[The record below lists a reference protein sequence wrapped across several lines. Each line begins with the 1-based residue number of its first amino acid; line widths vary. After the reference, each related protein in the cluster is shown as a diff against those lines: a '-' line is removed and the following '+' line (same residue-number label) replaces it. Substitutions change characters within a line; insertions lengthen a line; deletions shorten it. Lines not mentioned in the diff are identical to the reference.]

1 MMPEDDVQEKILN
14 LLDVLSVQVGA
25 TNVKVDSLSTRVDAL
40 STRVDSLST
49 DVGSL
54 STDVG
59 SLRSDLGSLRSE
71 TRAGFERVERRL
83 GHLETRFDVFEGGFR
98 DLDRRVSMLESG
110 AD

>member
-25 TNVKVDSLSTRVDAL
+25 TNVKVDSLSTRVDSL
-40 STRVDSLST
+40 STRVDA
-49 DVGSL
+49 L

-98 DLDRRVSMLESG
+98 DLDRRVSVLESG